1 MMAALLTY
9 LLFYFF
15 ADCLLHSVHTHKKKG
30 AQGLGQGYAVKEVH
44 ISATWA
50 SLLTDGGRWRRD
62 FVVSQVRQ
70 LNAVEKR
77 KAGVGRQDQ

>member
-1 MMAALLTY
+1 MQIVCSIQYTP
-9 LLFYFF
+9 
-15 ADCLLHSVHTHKKKG
+15 KKKG
-30 AQGLGQGYAVKEVH
+30 AQGLDQGYAVKEVH

-62 FVVSQVRQ
+62 FIVSQVRQ